1 MLKNEEFVLSLY
13 IGTGNEGINESGA
26 ACIHVCT
33 RGA

>member
-1 MLKNEEFVLSLY
+1 MEGIVLFLY
-13 IGTGNEGINESGA
+13 IGTENEGINESGA